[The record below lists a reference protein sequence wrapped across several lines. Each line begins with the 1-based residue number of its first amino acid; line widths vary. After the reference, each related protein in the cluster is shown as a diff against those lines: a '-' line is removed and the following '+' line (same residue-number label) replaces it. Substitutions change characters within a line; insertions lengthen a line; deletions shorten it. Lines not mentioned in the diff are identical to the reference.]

1 MADNLQKIYGLN
13 FKVETSEK
21 CSLLCLC
28 PSKVGWLPVTRN
40 PFHLGNKRIAYKFM
54 IEGKKDENNPTNH
67 FVFVPFIPISKLS
80 DPFHSV
86 DGGSRPF

>member
-1 MADNLQKIYGLN
+1 
-13 FKVETSEK
+13 
-21 CSLLCLC
+21 
-28 PSKVGWLPVTRN
+28 
-40 PFHLGNKRIAYKFM
+40 M